1 MFKHFLVSA
10 VAVASLSGCVN
21 TDSLSGDTYTA
32 GQAKQVQTISY
43 GTVVSVRPVNIQ
55 AGSNENVLGAIGG
68 AVLGG
73 LVGNTIG
80 GGSGNTLA
88 TAAGAVAG
96 GVAGQNI
103 QGALNTTKGVELEIR
118 RDSGESIIVVQKQG
132 KTVFSKG
139 QRVRIAGQGSNI
151 TVSPRQ

>member
-1 MFKHFLVSA
+1 MPVVAWLSISYQISAVRHQNQELLCLSIFLVSA

-32 GQAKQVQTISY
+32 GQAKQVQTVSY
-43 GTVVSVRPVNIQ
+43 GTIVSVRPVNIQ

-80 GGSGNTLA
+80 GG
-88 TAAGAVAG
+88 
-96 GVAGQNI
+96 
-103 QGALNTTKGVELEIR
+103 
-118 RDSGESIIVVQKQG
+118 
-132 KTVFSKG
+132 
-139 QRVRIAGQGSNI
+139 
-151 TVSPRQ
+151 